1 MPHTEYVVVLTILG
15 AAFLAAAILPRWL
28 DKAPLTLPMFYVA
41 AGLLVGTAWPVET
54 RLDPLVQGA
63 MIERLAE
70 LAVIL
75 SLMSAGLKIDRPL
88 GWKSWQSTWRLLAIT
103 MPLCILA
110 LAWGG
115 VAWLGLPL
123 AGAVL
128 LAASM
133 APTDPVLA
141 SDVQVG
147 PPGEEMED
155 EPQFALTSE
164 AGLNDGLA
172 FPFVNLAIVLAV
184 HGLAGEALAQWVLVD
199 VIWKLL
205 AGAGVGLVV
214 GRVVAV
220 GVFRFGRPKPVTD
233 GFLALALTLFTYGV
247 TELIHGYG
255 FLAVFVAA
263 LAFRRHEKGHELHPA
278 LHAFSEQLEQLLM
291 AVLLIGLGVAV
302 IHGVLN
308 PLGLVEVLVVLGF
321 LIVVR
326 PASGWIALA
335 GTGITGR
342 ERAVIA
348 TYGIRGIGS
357 VYYLAH
363 GLQSGHFTPGL
374 AGQLWAVAAG
384 IVLASILLHGATATW
399 AMRATA
405 RERAKRNA

>member
-1 MPHTEYVVVLTILG
+1 MPHTEYIIVLTILG
-15 AAFLAAAILPRWL
+15 VAFLAAAILPRWL
-28 DKAPLTLPMFYVA
+28 SKAPLTLPMFYVA
-41 AGLLVGTAWPVET
+41 AGMVVGTAWPVET
-54 RLDPLVQGA
+54 RVDPIVHGA
-63 MIERLAE
+63 TIERLAE

-88 GWKSWQSTWRLLAIT
+88 GWKSWTSTWRLLAIT
-103 MPLCILA
+103 MPLCIIA

-123 AGAVL
+123 AGALL

-147 PPGEEMED
+147 PPGEGAEH
-155 EPQFALTSE
+155 EPEFALTSE
-164 AGLNDGLA
+164 AGLNDSLA

-184 HGLAGEALAQWVLVD
+184 HGLAEKALVEWALVD
-199 VIWKLL
+199 VLWKLL
-205 AGAGVGLVV
+205 AGAAVGLAV

-220 GVFRFGRPKPVTD
+220 VVLRFGRPKPVTD

-247 TELIHGYG
+247 TELVHGYG

-263 LAFRRHEKGHELHPA
+263 LAFRRHEMGHELHPA

-291 AVLLIGLGVAV
+291 AVLLMGLGVAV
-302 IHGVLN
+302 VHGVLD
-308 PLGLVEVLVVLGF
+308 PLGVPGMLLGLGF
-321 LIVVR
+321 LLVVR
-326 PASGWIALA
+326 PISGWIALTGA
-335 GTGITGR
+335 GVANR
-342 ERAVIA
+342 HRAVIA

-357 VYYLAH
+357 FYYLAH
-363 GLQSGHFTPGL
+363 GLQSGHFTPAI
-374 AGQLWAVAAG
+374 AGQLWAIAAG
-384 IVLASILLHGATATW
+384 IVLASIVLHGATASW

-405 RERAKRNA
+405 GPSAANRN